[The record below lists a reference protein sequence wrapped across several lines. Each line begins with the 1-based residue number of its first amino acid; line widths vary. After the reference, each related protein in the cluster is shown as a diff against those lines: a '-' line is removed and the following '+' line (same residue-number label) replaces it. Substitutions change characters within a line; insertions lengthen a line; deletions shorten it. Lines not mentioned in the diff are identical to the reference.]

1 MINNLQYN
9 INTLQDYQVLNML
22 GRGGFAC
29 VYKARVLTTGQEVA
43 IKMVRYSLSLY
54 DKVMFRWI
62 HFMHIFY
69 IWIK

>member
-1 MINNLQYN
+1 
-9 INTLQDYQVLNML
+9 ML

-54 DKVMFRWI
+54 DKVMFR
-62 HFMHIFY
+62 
-69 IWIK
+69 